1 MPERERLNIDF
12 GFAPTQVQQR
22 DIGAAY
28 AAPVAR
34 KSAKTKMYEGLAQLS
49 GSLLTAYAGYAKRQR
64 AEEEKLKKLS
74 PEEKSRLDALSQGI
88 ARAETEDEKEK
99 IMRDFYKQDVQREE
113 KRAIYSP
120 YIEDATKQY
129 EAGNEINDHF
139 DEWLKLPE
147 TQGSLSDSDV
157 NISEVFAQQL
167 GKVQWSSDEVASYAN
182 TPRANAV
189 FNSILN
195 SNKNQYQARQ
205 QAVFLNR
212 VEEEFTH
219 NTTLAISATIKN
231 GGDIGTSLALQG
243 QTFNGN
249 TGKNGAKEVIA
260 ASVISY
266 NDMIANGNLQDAR
279 KLVDALN
286 EGDYFQ
292 GKPLAIYDAETVG
305 KLRVDLLKREAT
317 EQERVDKAYGALG
330 TQYKSDLDTFKSRY
344 INDLFESGKD
354 LRTMDVDD
362 VMEAWD
368 RQFSTEPGDVV
379 IEGGRTSSEYTE
391 HGVWS
396 EARNSLRTTLKS
408 MKTASD
414 TTDFRWEQTFITE
427 VLYQENPQVVNSRLT
442 AALQNG
448 EVSLDDYKAYKKTVE
463 ALPGINEG
471 IKELYSEYDH
481 YKSTTSKKIH
491 NALSQLSDLTFSEEI
506 MQRFSKTELEM
517 EQHLIEGRR
526 LFYLEHKKELS
537 KQMRLYKE
545 GKLTL
550 EQVEEIMSGYIDDY
564 VENIQLISKGTNW
577 YDSLE
582 VLRPTLM
589 EERRALEQGNLPGD
603 GITTDF

>member
-28 AAPVAR
+28 AAPVAK
-34 KSAKTKMYEGLAQLS
+34 KSAKTKMFEGLSALS
-49 GSLLTAYAGYAKRQR
+49 GTLAKAAIARTKRLR
-64 AEEEKLKKLS
+64 AEEEKLKNLS
-74 PEEKSRLDALSQGI
+74 PDEKSRLNALSQGI

-139 DEWLKLPE
+139 SEWLKLPE

-167 GKVQWSSDEVASYAN
+167 GEVQWSSDDVASYAN

-219 NTTLAISATIKN
+219 NTTLAIDATIMN

-243 QTFNGN
+243 QTFNGD

-266 NDMIANGNLQDAR
+266 NDMIADGNLQDAR

-286 EGDYFQ
+286 KGDYFQ
-292 GKPLAIYDAETVG
+292 GNPLAVYDAETVG
-305 KLRVDLLKREAT
+305 KLRVDLLKREGD
-317 EQERVDKAYGALG
+317 EQVKVDKDYGALG
-330 TQYKSDLDTFKSRY
+330 TQYKSDLTTFKSRY

-368 RQFSTEPGDVV
+368 SQFSPEPGGAV

-396 EARNSLRTTLKS
+396 EARNSLRTTLQS

-414 TTDFRWEQTFITE
+414 TTDFSWEQTFITE
-427 VLYQENPQVVNSRLT
+427 VLYQETPQVVNSRLT

-448 EVSLDDYKAYKKTVE
+448 EVSLDDFKSYKKTVE
-463 ALPGINEG
+463 ALPGISEG
-471 IKELYSEYDH
+471 IKEFYSEYDT
-481 YKSTTSKKIH
+481 YKSTTRSKINNK
-491 NALSQLSDLTFSEEI
+491 LSQLSDLDFSEKIMSKFNNKEI
-506 MQRFSKTELEM
+506 EMQG
-517 EQHLIEGRR
+517 HLIEGRR

-537 KQMRLYKE
+537 KQMRLYKNE
-545 GKLTL
+545 ELTL
-550 EQVEEIMSGYIDDY
+550 EQVEEIMSGHVDSYL
-564 VENIQLISKGTNW
+564 ENLAELSVSLDW
-577 YDSLE
+577 YDSME
-582 VLRPTLM
+582 ELRP
-589 EERRALEQGNLPGD
+589 ALVEARTGNKGQLPTGGVD
-603 GITTDF
+603 SNL